1 MLELP
6 GTLSWKLFPLEGKRR
21 KEQKACLL
29 HSDEGR
35 MNKLWLQPAART
47 VTILVLLSRYP
58 VSASL
63 LFPTAPSAASSCLD
77 KLDGFKTKHVPQQF
91 PLKGGD

>member
-47 VTILVLLSRYP
+47 VTILVLLSRF
-58 VSASL
+58 L
-63 LFPTAPSAASSCLD
+63 LLCFSPRLLLLLPAAWTLWMVL
-77 KLDGFKTKHVPQQF
+77 KLNTFLSGF
-91 PLKGGD
+91 L